1 MRLGTQTNSL
11 VNHLHARAVIGQP
24 EPVVG
29 MGVTLL
35 GWTDRYAGTIVEVTP
50 ITKGRVLVHVTRDDS
65 KVVAGS
71 AHDGSAEYEFVSR
84 PDGARDTFR
93 REEDGTWQQVY
104 RQVLEWDDD
113 GRATKLSS
121 RWKKFPGG
129 GKGLRIGE
137 REEYRDPR
145 F

>member
-1 MRLGTQTNSL
+1 MQLGTQTNSL

-35 GWTDRYAGTIVEVTP
+35 GWTDRYAGTIVEVEP
-50 ITKGRVLVHVTRDDS
+50 IAKGSVLVHVMRDES
-65 KVVAGS
+65 KVIAGS
-71 AHDGSAEYEFVSR
+71 AHDGSAEYEFTPATS
-84 PDGARDTFR
+84 GARYTFR
-93 REEDGTWQQVY
+93 RNDDGTWSEVY
-104 RQVLEWDDD
+104 RKVLEWDDE
-113 GRATKLSS
+113 GNPSKVSP
-121 RWKKFPGG
+121 RWSKMTGG

-137 REEYRDPR
+137 REEYRDPS